1 MVWASNEIQRWS
13 CKMASSITR
22 KITATCAVLGLAA
35 IGVAAD
41 PAEANAWWRNYNG
54 YGYGVYVPPVV
65 VAPPAAYYARPPVY
79 YAPPARMW
87 IPAHYENGYYI
98 PGYWR

>member
-1 MVWASNEIQRWS
+1 
-13 CKMASSITR
+13 MASSITR